1 MGYFSTVN
9 SSLKSHFTMAEMT
22 NITELYGLCTIN
34 SLFFC
39 LPFSNKKV
47 HLCGFTEQDSLVQV
61 QTFCLKIYPLY
72 VIIIYFV
79 SLEFYYYIAYYFK
92 PGIAIKHI
100 LLSTSRHCSVAED
113 PMQKQSKM
121 INIVKP
127 KNIGSRTLDYIHERP
142 AYRRSHFGSPC
153 LQMARSIQRLW
164 IYVWI

>member
-1 MGYFSTVN
+1 M
-9 SSLKSHFTMAEMT
+9 LKNLPIIRNHH
-22 NITELYGLCTIN
+22 L
-34 SLFFC
+34 FC
-39 LPFSNKKV
+39 LARV
-47 HLCGFTEQDSLVQV
+47 LL
-61 QTFCLKIYPLY
+61 L
-72 VIIIYFV
+72 
-79 SLEFYYYIAYYFK
+79 AYYFK

-153 LQMARSIQRLW
+153 LQISFYSEVMDLCMDLIGALLYSASVDMYFLCIKILKANNPM
-164 IYVWI
+164 